1 MRAREAICTALDFE
15 TTGSVP
21 GYRNEPWQIG
31 LVELQRGTI
40 APGTTFAS
48 LLRVG
53 ERPFNPHAPGRHG
66 ELRRELATAPTLTSL
81 WSRLHPRLLGRPLIA
96 HNVSTEKR
104 MLSDCFP
111 LHRFGPWIDTLA
123 LSRYAFPHLSSHS
136 LQHVL
141 DSLDLTAEL
150 DQLCPDRN
158 WHDALYDA
166 AASARLLQ
174 HLLSLPGWETVTVE
188 TLSQLGSSRPRNT
201 PP

>member
-1 MRAREAICTALDFE
+1 MQAREASCTALDFE
-15 TTGSVP
+15 TTGSVS

-31 LVELQRGTI
+31 IVELQRGAI
-40 APGTTFAS
+40 APGTTVES

-66 ELRRELATAPTLTSL
+66 ELRRQIAAAPTLTSL
-81 WSRLHPRLLGRPLIA
+81 WSRLHPLLLGRPLIA

-111 LHRFGPWIDTLA
+111 LHRFGPWIDTLP

-136 LQHVL
+136 LQHIIE
-141 DSLDLTAEL
+141 SLNLTADL
-150 DQLCPDRN
+150 DQLCPDRT

-174 HLLSLPGWETVTVE
+174 YLLSLPGWQTVTVQ
-188 TLSQLGSSRPRNT
+188 TLSQITSSSPRKK
-201 PP
+201 

>member
-1 MRAREAICTALDFE
+1 MRAREANCTALDFE

-31 LVELQRGTI
+31 IVELQRGAI
-40 APGTTFAS
+40 VPDTTLES

-66 ELRRELATAPTLTSL
+66 ELRREIAAAPALTSL
-81 WSRLHPRLLGRPLIA
+81 WSRLNPLLVGRPLIA

-111 LHRFGPWIDTLA
+111 LHRFGPWIDTLP
-123 LSRYAFPHLSSHS
+123 LSRYAFPHLRSYS
-136 LQHVL
+136 LQHIVE
-141 DSLDLTAEL
+141 SLNLTADL
-150 DQLCPDRN
+150 DRLCPNRT

-166 AASARLLQ
+166 AASACLLQ
-174 HLLSLPGWETVTVE
+174 YLISLPEWQTVTVE
-188 TLSQLGSSRPRNT
+188 TLSQITSSSPRKK
-201 PP
+201 